1 MRQALALF
9 AETGL
14 PASER
19 ERLLQGLPA
28 SAQGPVRARATAA
41 LEDAFTA
48 KAVWARQ
55 VARAGSAEL
64 DTASKQRLL
73 ALVGRESLLQAR
85 EGQALPAPASGR

>member
-1 MRQALALF
+1 
-9 AETGL
+9 
-14 PASER
+14 
-19 ERLLQGLPA
+19 
-28 SAQGPVRARATAA
+28 
-41 LEDAFTA
+41 
-48 KAVWARQ
+48 VWARQ